1 MPIGSQ
7 WARHHQVTLRVGA
20 HHELLRANG
29 PKPAA
34 LVKPDGSAVPFP
46 HSKPQRVAPAGEG
59 VLDTPRHE
67 QVRETASMVWS
78 IDVETLQ
85 LDRRSAWHVR
95 CRHASNQL
103 RVSGDPPVDLGDN
116 ANTNQPRSRRVDIRR
131 VRAKRFGRERG
142 GAVEVQVGRCVFG
155 SERVPERALNEGR
168 QRVRIRG
175 HGVTDRQ
182 SRGHRHAVVILALKG
197 IRCSSLVQ
205 WSRRRMRRRRG
216 NRRADAKPDD
226 QMGLETRC
234 AVQVDDS
241 NGRREDVDAKVLLEG
256 DALIVRGEARVRV
269 ARVDIE
275 RVTLRAGAVTV
286 SHRGGSVRLQL
297 NDEAQRW
304 RDKLTEV
311 PRTRVQKL
319 GVERGMRVSLHG
331 VTDSHIDAELRSVGA
346 QVVGLDDGS
355 PDLILLEVRTSRQ
368 LTSLGSVAATLGS
381 AAVWVIHPNGVTD
394 VGDVEIFRAGKA
406 AGLVASKSMSF
417 APGMSA
423 ERLTRAR
430 ITT

>member
-1 MPIGSQ
+1 
-7 WARHHQVTLRVGA
+7 
-20 HHELLRANG
+20 
-29 PKPAA
+29 
-34 LVKPDGSAVPFP
+34 
-46 HSKPQRVAPAGEG
+46 
-59 VLDTPRHE
+59 
-67 QVRETASMVWS
+67 
-78 IDVETLQ
+78 
-85 LDRRSAWHVR
+85 
-95 CRHASNQL
+95 
-103 RVSGDPPVDLGDN
+103 
-116 ANTNQPRSRRVDIRR
+116 
-131 VRAKRFGRERG
+131 
-142 GAVEVQVGRCVFG
+142 
-155 SERVPERALNEGR
+155 
-168 QRVRIRG
+168 
-175 HGVTDRQ
+175 
-182 SRGHRHAVVILALKG
+182 
-197 IRCSSLVQ
+197 
-205 WSRRRMRRRRG
+205 
-216 NRRADAKPDD
+216 
-226 QMGLETRC
+226 MGLETRC

-304 RDKLTEV
+304 RHKLTEV